1 MIVLTNRIDSHYVIP
16 VAEAIDNLK
25 TFLESIGEPTT
36 RCSGLDFDNVI
47 SIPHRGIS
55 TRSAN
60 EETPLLYALNFP
72 DDGGYAILAADRRI
86 DDEVLAVTEKGVIT
100 CDNFEPYCSYE
111 PSDDDDIFEN
121 QYNEMSSAGYVGTY
135 SEENFVAGLCYSY
148 ASYASIDTTFV
159 DMPFPEPD
167 SVDYNRWI

>member
-1 MIVLTNRIDSHYVIP
+1 M
-16 VAEAIDNLK
+16 
-25 TFLESIGEPTT
+25 
-36 RCSGLDFDNVI
+36 SGLDFDNVI

-121 QYNEMSSAGYVGTY
+121 QYNEMSSAGYVGT
-135 SEENFVAGLCYSY
+135 
-148 ASYASIDTTFV
+148 
-159 DMPFPEPD
+159 
-167 SVDYNRWI
+167 